1 MVDDV
6 LIEHDGD
13 IAKVTLNMADD
24 GNRVSDPLAVSL
36 AATLREL
43 ATDARAIIFTGAGDD
58 FCLGRSQMGRQGGGA
73 RPEALDLRD
82 NNEIIFD
89 AYGAFRDVDVP
100 IVSVVRGRALGFGCA
115 LAAVCDMTLAAD
127 NARFA
132 VPEMGHNIMPTM
144 AMSSMVDRV
153 GYKGLVYLTYSTA
166 EIDAKTELAFGLVSQ
181 VVPDGELAPAGD
193 TLLAAL
199 AKAPLPALKAVKAVK
214 EFARAA
220 NGIDIAKVTDFARN
234 MHAAVNMSA
243 AMKG

>member
-132 VPEMGHNIMPTM
+132 LPEMGHNIMPTM
-144 AMSSMVDRV
+144 AMSSLVDRLHRKAAV
-153 GYKGLVYLTYSTA
+153 FMTYSTE
-166 EIDAKTELAFGLVSQ
+166 EIDAHSALAHGLVRRSRRSRSLP
-181 VVPDGELAPAGD
+181 VTPSTTISERSTISPATCTPRSTHRRGCRPDD
-193 TLLAAL
+193 
-199 AKAPLPALKAVKAVK
+199 
-214 EFARAA
+214 RR
-220 NGIDIAKVTDFARN
+220 TDEGR
-234 MHAAVNMSA
+234 
-243 AMKG
+243 MKR

>member
-82 NNEIIFD
+82 NNEIIFE

-132 VPEMGHNIMPTM
+132 LPEMGHNIMPTM
-144 AMSSMVDRV
+144 AMSSLVDRLHRKAAV
-153 GYKGLVYLTYSTA
+153 FMTYSTE
-166 EIDAKTELAFGLVSQ
+166 EIDAHTALAYGLVSK
-181 VVPDGELAPAGD
+181 VTALADLDGEVDKLIE
-193 TLLAAL
+193 AL
-199 AKAPLPALKAVKAVK
+199 RKAPLPAVKAVK
-214 EFARAA
+214 EFARNAFH
-220 NGIDIAKVTDFARN
+220 NDIRTVNDFARN
-234 MHAAVNMSA
+234 LHATVNASSRMQA
-243 AMKG
+243 G